1 MQCVSIPSKRSAP
14 NERNIDNLQGCTP
27 FTMITDIRFAFRQLL
42 KSPGFS
48 FVAVF
53 TLALGIG
60 ANTAIFSVINAVLLR
75 PLPYPEA
82 NRIVTLSESTPS
94 QPEISISW
102 QNFLDWK
109 TESIVFES
117 LAVGRRES
125 FNLSGVEG
133 RGPERVS
140 GFVVTAPFFKV
151 VGLNPQIGRAFT
163 EEEDK
168 PGGQRLAVISDG
180 LWQRAFSRDP
190 TVLGRA
196 IDLHNQLYTVIGVMP
211 PQMASP
217 SGVDVWL
224 PLMRRVPGWT
234 RGMHPSL
241 YAWGKLKPGVS
252 VDQARKQMKTIA
264 AGLEQRYY
272 SDNAGISVN
281 VNSLLENQVGPYKKN
296 LGLLLGA
303 VVLVLLIACANL
315 ANLLAVR
322 GVARAREFAL
332 RAALGAG
339 RGQIIRQL
347 LIESMLIALLGGVL
361 GFLIA
366 FWGRDAIIALSPA
379 GVPRLNDVAFDDQV
393 LAFTFGLALLTN
405 LLFGLWPARLCANA
419 DIGLALKSGAHGSSD
434 SLAARRTRNWLV
446 VGEIALTL
454 VLLISAALV
463 LKSFA
468 RAQSLSLGFEPR
480 GLVTANLDL
489 PFRVYTTPD
498 KIADFSEKILE
509 KVRALPSVSDAALN
523 SSPPLTSRWQTG
535 YLREGEPEPPPDQQL
550 SADTEIVT
558 ATYFSTMR
566 ASLMRGR
573 VFSERDTST
582 SPPVTMVDQLLADK
596 IFPGENPIGKRLRM
610 DPADTGKNQMW
621 EIVGVVGR
629 MKARAFDDIDT
640 LPVVYFPPRQVE
652 RTNYTLLI
660 RTNLPAGSLERTIR
674 ETVASIDPAQPV
686 YDVRTMFSRLQET
699 WAHSRFMSFLLLVF
713 AGLALTLSMVG
724 LYGVLAFSM
733 LRRLREIGVRL
744 ALGAQR
750 SHINALILGHGFRL
764 LGAGLVVGLIAAVT
778 SSRFLRS
785 FLYEVRAID
794 PAIYIGVSF
803 LLACAALFACWI
815 PARRASRVDPIVTL
829 RTE

>member
-1 MQCVSIPSKRSAP
+1 M
-14 NERNIDNLQGCTP
+14 N
-27 FTMITDIRFAFRQLL
+27 DIRYALRQLR
-42 KSPGFS
+42 KSPGFTLI
-48 FVAVF
+48 AVL

-82 NRIVTLSESTPS
+82 DRIVTLNESTPS

-102 QNFLDWK
+102 PNFLDWK
-109 TESIVFES
+109 TESTVFES

-125 FNLSGVEG
+125 FNLSDVAG

-140 GFVVTAPFFKV
+140 GFVVTAPFFKII
-151 VGLNPQIGRAFT
+151 GLNPQIGRAFT

-168 PGGQRLAVISDG
+168 TGGQRLAVISDG
-180 LWQRAFSRDP
+180 LWQRAFNRDP
-190 TVLGRA
+190 AVLGRE
-196 IDLHNQLYTVIGVMP
+196 INLHNQLYTVLGVMP
-211 PQMASP
+211 PQMTSP

-224 PLMRRVPGWT
+224 PLMRRVPNGWA
-234 RGMHPSL
+234 RGMHPGL
-241 YAWGKLKPGVS
+241 YAWGKLKPGVT
-252 VDQARKQMKTIA
+252 VEQARQQMKGIA
-264 AGLEQRYY
+264 AALEKRYY

-281 VNSLLENQVGPYKKN
+281 VASLLENQVGPYKKN

-303 VVLVLLIACANL
+303 VALVLLIACANL

-322 GVARAREFAL
+322 GAGRAREFAV
-332 RAALGAG
+332 RAALGAD

-347 LIESMLIALLGGVL
+347 LVESMVIALLGGIL

-366 FWGRDAIIALSPA
+366 FWGRDAIVALSPA
-379 GVPRLNDVAFDDQV
+379 GVPRLQEVTLDGWV
-393 LAFTFGLALLTN
+393 LAFTLGLALLTN
-405 LLFGLWPARLCANA
+405 FLFGLWPARLSANA
-419 DIGLALKSGAHGSSD
+419 DIQLALKSGAHGSSD
-434 SLAARRTRNWLV
+434 SLGARRTRNGLV

-489 PFRVYTTPD
+489 PFRVYTTHD

-509 KVRALPSVSDAALN
+509 KVRVLPGVTDVALN
-523 SSPPLTSRWQTG
+523 SSPPLSSRWQTG
-535 YLREGEPEPPPDQQL
+535 YLREGEPEPTPDQQL
-550 SADTEIVT
+550 SADTEVVT

-573 VFSERDTST
+573 VFNDRDTST
-582 SPPVTMVDQLLADK
+582 SPPVTVIDQLLADK

-610 DPADTGKNQMW
+610 DPGDTGENKMW

-629 MKARAFDDIDT
+629 IKARAFDDIDT
-640 LPVVYFPPRQVE
+640 LPVVYFPQRQVE

-660 RTNLPAGSLERTIR
+660 RTNAPAGSLERTIR

-686 YDVRTMFSRLQET
+686 YEVRSMFSRVQDT
-699 WAHSRFMSFLLLVF
+699 WAHSRFMSFLLIIF

-724 LYGVLAFSM
+724 LYGVLAFSA

-744 ALGAQR
+744 ALGATR
-750 SHINALILGHGFRL
+750 SHIRALILGQAVRL
-764 LGAGLVVGLIAAVT
+764 LALGLMIGLGGALAC
-778 SSRFLRS
+778 SRVLGS
-785 FLYEVRAID
+785 FLFEVKAID
-794 PAIYIGVSF
+794 PVIYALVSI
-803 LLACAALFACWI
+803 LLAAAALLAGWI

-829 RTE
+829 RAE

>member
-1 MQCVSIPSKRSAP
+1 MNDLRYA
-14 NERNIDNLQGCTP
+14 L
-27 FTMITDIRFAFRQLL
+27 RQLR
-42 KSPGFS
+42 KSPGFA
-48 FVAVF
+48 FIAVL

-75 PLPYPEA
+75 PLPYPDA
-82 NRIVTLSESTPS
+82 DRIVTLSESTPS

-109 TESIVFES
+109 TESTVFES
-117 LAVGRRES
+117 LSVGRRES
-125 FNLSGVEG
+125 FNLSDIPS

-140 GFVVTAPFFKV
+140 GFVVTAPFFKAI
-151 VGLNPQIGRAFT
+151 GLNPQIGRTFT

-168 PGGQRLAVISDG
+168 TGGQRLAVISDG
-180 LWQRAFSRDP
+180 LWQRAYNRDP
-190 TVLGRA
+190 AVLGRE
-196 IDLHNQLYTVIGVMP
+196 INLHNQLYTILGVMP
-211 PQMASP
+211 PQMTSP

-224 PLMRRVPGWT
+224 PLMRRVPNWQ

-241 YAWGKLKPGVS
+241 FAWGKLKPGVT
-252 VDQARKQMKTIA
+252 VEQARKQMKGIS
-264 AGLEQRYY
+264 AGLEKRYY

-281 VNSLLENQVGPYKKN
+281 VASLLENQVGPYKKN

-303 VVLVLLIACANL
+303 VALVLLIACANL

-322 GVARAREFAL
+322 GAGRAREFAV
-332 RAALGAG
+332 RAALGAD

-347 LIESMLIALLGGVL
+347 LIESMLIAVLGGVV

-366 FWGRDAIIALSPA
+366 FWGRDAIVALSPA
-379 GVPRLNDVAFDDQV
+379 GVPRLQEVTLDGWV
-393 LAFTFGLALLTN
+393 LAFTLGLALVTN
-405 LLFGLWPARLCANA
+405 FLFGLWPARLSAKT

-434 SLAARRTRNWLV
+434 TVAARRTRNGLV

-489 PFRVYTTPD
+489 PFRVYTTHD

-509 KVRALPSVSDAALN
+509 RVRVLPGVTDAALN
-523 SSPPLTSRWQTG
+523 SSPPLSSRWQTG
-535 YLREGEPEPPPDQQL
+535 YLREGEPEPTPDQQL

-558 ATYFSTMR
+558 ATYFTTMR

-573 VFSERDTST
+573 VFNERDTST
-582 SPPVTMVDQLLADK
+582 SSPVTVIDQLLADK

-610 DPADTGKNQMW
+610 DPADTGENKMW

-640 LPVVYFPPRQVE
+640 LPVVYFPQRQVE
-652 RTNYTLLI
+652 RTNYTLLL
-660 RTNLPAGSLERTIR
+660 RTNVPAGSLERTIR

-686 YDVRTMFSRLQET
+686 YEVRSMFSRVQET
-699 WAHSRFMSFLLLVF
+699 WAHSRFMSFLLLIF

-724 LYGVLAFSM
+724 LYGVLAFSA

-744 ALGAQR
+744 ALGATR
-750 SHINALILGHGFRL
+750 SNIHALILGQGVRL
-764 LGAGLVVGLIAAVT
+764 LAVGLVIGVAGALAC
-778 SSRFLRS
+778 SRVLGS
-785 FLYEVRAID
+785 FLFEVKAID
-794 PAIYIGVSF
+794 PAIYAVVSI
-803 LLACAALFACWI
+803 LLAAAALLAGWI

-829 RTE
+829 RAE

>member
-1 MQCVSIPSKRSAP
+1 M
-14 NERNIDNLQGCTP
+14 NNL
-27 FTMITDIRFAFRQLL
+27 RYALRQLR
-42 KSPGFS
+42 KSPGFTL
-48 FVAVF
+48 VAVL

-82 NRIVTLSESTPS
+82 DRIVTLSKSTPS

-102 QNFLDWK
+102 PNFLDWK
-109 TESIVFES
+109 TESTAFES

-125 FNLSGVEG
+125 FNLSDVAG

-140 GFVVTAPFFKV
+140 GFVVMAPFFKII
-151 VGLNPQIGRAFT
+151 GLNPQIGRTFS

-168 PGGQRLAVISDG
+168 AGGNRLAVISDG
-180 LWQRAFSRDP
+180 LWQRAFNRDP
-190 TVLGRA
+190 GVFGRE
-196 IDLHNQLYTVIGVMP
+196 INLHNQLYTVLGVMP
-211 PQMASP
+211 PQMTSP

-224 PLMRRVPGWT
+224 PLMRRVPPGWA

-241 YAWGKLKPGVS
+241 YAWGKLKPGVN
-252 VDQARKQMKTIA
+252 VEQARKQMKGIA
-264 AGLEQRYY
+264 AGLEKRYY

-281 VNSLLENQVGPYKKN
+281 VTSLLENQVGPYKKN

-303 VVLVLLIACANL
+303 VALVLVIACANL

-322 GVARAREFAL
+322 GAGRAREFAV
-332 RAALGAG
+332 RAALGAD

-347 LIESMLIALLGGVL
+347 LVESMLIALLGGFL

-366 FWGRDAIIALSPA
+366 FWGRDAIVALSPA
-379 GVPRLNDVAFDDQV
+379 GVPRLQEVTLDGWV
-393 LAFTFGLALLTN
+393 LAFTLGLALLTN
-405 LLFGLWPARLCANA
+405 FLFGLWPARLSANA
-419 DIGLALKSGAHGSSD
+419 DIQLALKSGAHGSSD
-434 SLAARRTRNWLV
+434 SLGARRTRNGLV

-468 RAQSLSLGFEPR
+468 RAQALSLGFEPR

-489 PFRVYTTPD
+489 PFRVYTTHD

-509 KVRALPSVSDAALN
+509 KVRVLPGVTDAALN
-523 SSPPLTSRWQTG
+523 SSPPLSSRWQTG
-535 YLREGEPEPPPDQQL
+535 YLREGEPEPAPDQQL

-566 ASLMRGR
+566 ALLMRGR
-573 VFSERDTST
+573 VFNERDTST
-582 SPPVTMVDQLLADK
+582 SPPVTVIDQLLADK
-596 IFPGENPIGKRLRM
+596 IFPGEDPIGKRLRM
-610 DPADTGKNQMW
+610 DPGDTGKNQMW

-629 MKARAFDDIDT
+629 MRARAFDDIDT
-640 LPVVYFPPRQVE
+640 LPVVYFPQRQVE

-660 RTNLPAGSLERTIR
+660 RTNVPAGSLERTIR

-686 YDVRTMFSRLQET
+686 YEVRTMFERVQET
-699 WAHSRFMSFLLLVF
+699 WAHSRFMSFLLLIF

-724 LYGVLAFSM
+724 LYGVLAFSA

-744 ALGAQR
+744 ALGATR
-750 SHINALILGHGFRL
+750 SHIHALILGQGVRL
-764 LGAGLVVGLIAAVT
+764 LAVGLVIGLTGAFAF
-778 SSRFLRS
+778 SRVLGS
-785 FLYEVRAID
+785 FLFEVKAID
-794 PAIYIGVSF
+794 PVIYAVVSI
-803 LLACAALFACWI
+803 LLALAAILACWL

-829 RTE
+829 RAE